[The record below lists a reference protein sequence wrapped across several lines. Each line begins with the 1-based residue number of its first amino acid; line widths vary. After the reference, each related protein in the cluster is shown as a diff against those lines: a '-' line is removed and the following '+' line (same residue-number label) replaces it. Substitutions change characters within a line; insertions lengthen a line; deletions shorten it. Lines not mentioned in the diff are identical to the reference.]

1 MNETSESIEEAREP
15 SESFEEALQRCGL
28 DLPEQQFAQL
38 DNYRELL
45 WGWNKKL
52 NLTRHTDFDTFAS
65 RDVVDAWQLA
75 QHLQPGEEVLD
86 VGSGGGAPGV
96 ILAIIRP
103 DLQMTLAES
112 VGKKAQ
118 TLDSIVAD
126 LELPVTVFNSRAEHM
141 LDDFRYDVL
150 VARAVGSMSRMLKWF
165 DPHWAAF
172 HRLLLI
178 KGPRWVDER
187 KEARERGLLSKL
199 ELRRVASYPMPGT
212 ESESV
217 ILQITLKE

>member
-1 MNETSESIEEAREP
+1 VNETSESIEEAREP
-15 SESFEEALQRCGL
+15 SESFEEALQRCSL
-28 DLPEQQFAQL
+28 DFPEQQFAQL

-126 LELPVTVFNSRAEHM
+126 LDLPVAVFNSRAEHM

-165 DPHWAAF
+165 EPHWSAF

-187 KEARERGLLSKL
+187 KEARERGLLSNL
-199 ELRRVASYPMPGT
+199 ELRRVASYPMPST

>member
-15 SESFEEALQRCGL
+15 SESFEEALQRCSL
-28 DLPEQQFAQL
+28 DFPEQQFAQL

-126 LELPVTVFNSRAEHM
+126 LDLPVAVFNSRAEHM

-165 DPHWAAF
+165 EPHWSAF

-187 KEARERGLLSKL
+187 KEARERGLLSNL
-199 ELRRVASYPMPGT
+199 ELRRVASYPMPST